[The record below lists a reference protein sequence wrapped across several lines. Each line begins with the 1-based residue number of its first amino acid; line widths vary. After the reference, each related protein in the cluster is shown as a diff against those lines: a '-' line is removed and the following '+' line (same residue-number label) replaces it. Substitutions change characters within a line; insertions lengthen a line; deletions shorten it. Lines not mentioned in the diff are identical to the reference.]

1 MKKLLLFAC
10 LWAGVGI
17 YAQEIE
23 VDQEFGNQL
32 AHPFLQ
38 LEREKVPGG
47 VLLDYS
53 LGLTDLK
60 LYDGTLKEN
69 SDIDITVY
77 SNIYKEVF
85 MGIVNPQ
92 GEQNMRPLR
101 QLVDQWAVYRTQT
114 NDKESEQTTL
124 VLSGILSNY
133 AYIDEVAADNRDII
147 VEGNQF
153 FDVYRNGVWQ
163 NPYKT
168 GKAVAIAAPINNL
181 STGNFNV
188 LLPEDLFIGNAKS
201 EIVNIQMQIDN
212 SERWQAI
219 NFNEPIPVEITT
231 EGTHNLLFKIQL
243 QSGQVL
249 NTRLPVN
256 LKFPH
261 IPIDFATNVK
271 INNDKYSATLR
282 IDYIDDRVRKIT
294 RPLIVAEGFDL
305 SSVTNPEKK
314 GGDLSLADFKNRL
327 TGRLSNV
334 LDNDDQQYDIVY
346 VDWHNGVGDIR
357 ENAETL
363 KKIIKYV
370 NDKKA
375 ENGSTE
381 PNVLLGQSM
390 GGLVSKYALR
400 KLEQEGYNHQV
411 KLFVTHDSPLRG
423 AIIPAGAQFMVRHV
437 NTVYVSNPFLQ
448 SMGDVVLPA
457 LDDIV
462 SMFGGSFLNQ
472 FGYGG
477 SNYLT
482 IIDCPAAVQMS
493 KNYLDPNW
501 QFNDGFH
508 QSWQTEFDGLG
519 YPSQNGIRNVAI
531 SNGNMCAIDQGFN
544 AGDNLFLYN
553 KQTSSVNEVNN
564 TLINFSM
571 TFWGATTNNIGLVLY
586 SLIPLSSQ
594 LRADFQIKTIPAQNA
609 GNREV
614 YRGILKFDK
623 RLKIGK
629 FINIGFTKTVMEK
642 IGTAPNS
649 LLPIENESGGG
660 YNISNLDT
668 PIDDY
673 IVQDQFSF
681 IPVASALDIRR
692 SGGEPNL
699 SDFRRPYANKN
710 NLGVTSLTTPFHDFV
725 AETTADGIDNFEH
738 IHFTS
743 KSGNYLGQELLELL
757 NNTTNYTNTNCEAF
771 CNLEEIY
778 GEDKIC
784 KNTEYYFSIPEIAEG
799 TVSWSVSADLEI
811 IPDNDESDSTI
822 KVRLKNDYLN
832 GGANTITVVIN
843 AGDCGRKTLSKTVY
857 VGMEAPDGIYG
868 SNQFYVSNNPNL
880 NLPQG
885 ERTYSV
891 DPVPGATYYEWD
903 VTGGFIEVNN
913 FSAQPTQWEILA
925 STKNTNEIEV
935 KASGPATI
943 RVRACNDCG
952 CSNYISLQ
960 VKTVNLDDYFVQY
973 PNPADDH
980 IVLAL
985 KEGVTPPAFEGNRT
999 DVFIYDMQG
1008 RMKKQF
1014 IISPTGGETNVSELS
1029 TGIYKMQIDLQ
1040 NGNFQ
1045 VVTLQISR

>member
-10 LWAGVGI
+10 LWAGMGM

-23 VDQEFGNQL
+23 VDHEFGNQL

-38 LEREKVPGG
+38 LERDRIPGG

-60 LYDGTLKEN
+60 LYDGTLREN
-69 SDIDITVY
+69 ADIDITVY
-77 SNIYKEVF
+77 SNIYKEIF
-85 MGIVNPQ
+85 MGIVNSE
-92 GEQNMRPLR
+92 GEQNMQTLR

-114 NDKESEQTTL
+114 NSKETEQTTL

-133 AYIDEVAADNRDII
+133 AYIDEVAADDRNIL
-147 VEGNQF
+147 VENNQF
-153 FDVYRNGVWQ
+153 IDVYKNGVWQ

-168 GKAVAIAAPINNL
+168 GKAFAIAAPINNL
-181 STGNFNV
+181 TTGNFSL
-188 LLPEDLFIGNAKS
+188 LLPEDLFIGNAKE
-201 EIVNIQMQIDN
+201 EISSIQMQLD
-212 SERWQAI
+212 SSKHWQSM

-231 EGTHNLLFKIQL
+231 EGKHNLVFKIQL
-243 QSGQVL
+243 QSGQIL
-249 NTRLPVN
+249 NTRLPIHI
-256 LKFPH
+256 KFPH
-261 IPIDFATNVK
+261 IPIDVSTNVK
-271 INNDKYSATLR
+271 IVNDKYSATLR
-282 IDYIDDRVRKIT
+282 IDYMNDRVKKIT

-314 GGDLSLADFKNRL
+314 GGDLSLGDFGISLRGELAAILN
-327 TGRLSNV
+327 N
-334 LDNDDQQYDIVY
+334 NDQQYDIIY

-381 PNVLLGQSM
+381 PNVVVGQSM
-390 GGLVSKYALR
+390 GGLVSKYALT

-423 AIIPAGAQFMVRHV
+423 AVIPAGAQFMVRHV
-437 NTVYVSNPFLQ
+437 NTVYISNPFLQ
-448 SMGDVVLPA
+448 SLGDIVLPA

-493 KNYLDPNW
+493 KNYLDPTW

-508 QSWQTEFDGLG
+508 TSWQNEFDALG
-519 YPSQNGIRNVAI
+519 YPTQAGIRNVAI

-553 KQTSSVNEVNN
+553 KHTSSVNEVNN

-586 SLIPLSSQ
+586 SMIPLSSQ
-594 LRADFQIKTIPAQNA
+594 LRADFQIKTIPEQYA

-642 IGTAPNS
+642 IGTAPNN
-649 LLPIENESGGG
+649 LLPIENESGGS
-660 YNISNLDT
+660 YNIRELSSL
-668 PIDDY
+668 IDNY
-673 IVQDQFSF
+673 VLQDQFSF

-692 SGGEPNL
+692 NGGEPNL

-710 NLGVTSLTTPFHDFV
+710 NLGATSLSTPFHDFIAEVTV
-725 AETTADGIDNFEH
+725 ANTDNFEH

-743 KSGNYLGQELLELL
+743 KSGNFLGTELLELL
-757 NNTTNYTNTNCEAF
+757 NNSSNYANTNCEAF
-771 CNLEEIY
+771 CNLDEIY
-778 GEDKIC
+778 GEEKIC
-784 KNTEYYFSIPEIAEG
+784 KNIEYSFSIPEIPDG
-799 TVSWSVSADLEI
+799 TVVWSVGADLQI
-811 IPDNDESDSTI
+811 VPDNDGSDSTI
-822 KVRLKNDYLN
+822 KVRLKDNYPN

-843 AGDCGRKTLSKTVY
+843 AGDCGRKTLTKTVY
-857 VGMEAPDGIYG
+857 VGMEPPMAIYG
-868 SNQFYVSNNPNL
+868 PNQFYYSNNPNL

-885 ERTYSV
+885 ERTYTV
-891 DPVPGATYYEWD
+891 DPVPGALYYEWG
-903 VTGGFIEVNN
+903 VTGGFVDVTN
-913 FSAQPTQWEILA
+913 FSPQPTQWEIYA
-925 STKNTNEIEV
+925 PTKNTNEIDV
-935 KASGPATI
+935 KASGPATLK
-943 RVRACNDCG
+943 VRACNDCG
-952 CSNYISLQ
+952 CSNYTYLQ
-960 VKTVNLDDYFVQY
+960 IKSVNIDDYFQQY

-980 IVLAL
+980 ITLSL
-985 KEGVTPPAFEGNRT
+985 KEGVEPPVLEGNRT
-999 DVFIYDMQG
+999 DVRIYDMQG
-1008 RMKKQF
+1008 IMKKEF
-1014 IISPTGGETNVSELS
+1014 NISSTGGETNVSELPI
-1029 TGIYKMQIDLQ
+1029 GIYKMLIDLQ
-1040 NGNFQ
+1040 NGSSQ
-1045 VVTLQISR
+1045 VITLKISR